1 MTHAELSEQAVEL
14 TGHPGAAV
22 VRVHADLDDQ
32 VAALLRDTLAD
43 AVDRYGDVVV
53 DLAGAHTL
61 DPAGLGVLVRAH
73 RHARRRDGNLCL
85 AAPSRFVVA
94 VLHTMHVDGVFP
106 IFDDCPSALRWLG
119 GDAEQI
125 PVVRS

>member
-1 MTHAELSEQAVEL
+1 MTASDVSERPVEL

-22 VRVHADLDDQ
+22 VLVRADLDDQ
-32 VAALLRDTLAD
+32 VAVLLRDTLAD

-53 DLAGAHTL
+53 DLAGAHTV

-73 RHARRRDGNLCL
+73 RQARRRDGNLCL

-106 IFDDCPSALRWLG
+106 IFDDCASALRWL
-119 GDAEQI
+119 DDDD
-125 PVVRS
+125 PRS